1 MDGDSRG
8 WMILLAAGLTEVVW
22 ATAMGL
28 SDGFREVGW
37 TMVTALFLTVSTWLL
52 SRALD
57 HGLPVGGA
65 YATWVGI
72 GALGTVAVSSL
83 IGMEH
88 LSAGSLLFVLM
99 VAVGVIGLQATGR
112 GHGGARDR

>member
-37 TMVTALFLTVSTWLL
+37 TLVTALFLTVST
-52 SRALD
+52 
-57 HGLPVGGA
+57 
-65 YATWVGI
+65 
-72 GALGTVAVSSL
+72 
-83 IGMEH
+83 
-88 LSAGSLLFVLM
+88 
-99 VAVGVIGLQATGR
+99 
-112 GHGGARDR
+112 

>member
-8 WMILLAAGLTEVVW
+8 WMMLLAAGFTEVVW

-37 TMVTALFLTVSTWLL
+37 TLVTALFLTVSTWLL

-57 HGLPVGGA
+57 HGLPLGSA

-99 VAVGVIGLQATGR
+99 VAAGVIGLQATGR